1 MTRQPPGCLYL
12 CSMRTT
18 PTTATTTTTVTTVAI
33 VDAAVTFAYSFAME
47 MSPTTFH
54 ANKRNTRRFGGVL
67 I

>member
-1 MTRQPPGCLYL
+1 
-12 CSMRTT
+12 MRTT

-47 MSPTTFH
+47 MSPMTFH